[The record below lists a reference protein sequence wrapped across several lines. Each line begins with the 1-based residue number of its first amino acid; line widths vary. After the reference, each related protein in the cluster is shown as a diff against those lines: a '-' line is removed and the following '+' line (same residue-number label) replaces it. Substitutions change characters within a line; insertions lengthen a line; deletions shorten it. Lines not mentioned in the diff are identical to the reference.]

1 MAHVIEV
8 SQLTK
13 VYATGKADP
22 PLRAVDNIDLAVFTL
37 ILFALAVRMMA
48 RRMD

>member
-1 MAHVIEV
+1 MTNVIEV
-8 SQLTK
+8 SPLTK
-13 VYATGKADP
+13 VYATGKASS

-37 ILFALAVRMMA
+37 ILFARAVRMMA